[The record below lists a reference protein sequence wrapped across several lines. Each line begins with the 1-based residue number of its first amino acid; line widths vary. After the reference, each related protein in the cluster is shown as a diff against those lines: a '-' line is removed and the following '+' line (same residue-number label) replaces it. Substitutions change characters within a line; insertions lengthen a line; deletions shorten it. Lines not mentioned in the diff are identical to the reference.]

1 MRVIVLKITLEN
13 TTARFAERFKTSKEF
28 TEKSKAIIPGGYS
41 RVSFNYGPHA
51 IFVDRGEGQY
61 IHTIDGH
68 RLLDLNNNFT
78 VNVLGHSHPKITSAL
93 SEAILQGFSFGNPMQ
108 YELRLAQILCDRIES
123 VEKVKFSCSASESC
137 ISAVRIARAN
147 TGKNKI
153 AKFEGGYHGFIDD
166 LQISSHPAPERFPG
180 PENNPAP
187 LADSAGIPSYTIE
200 NTIILPQNDLAS
212 CEKILKENAHD
223 TACVILELQSGAGGV
238 VVLDQEFVQGI
249 RAITEALGI
258 LMIVDETI
266 TLRADY
272 HGLQGVYDVKPD
284 LTVMGKI
291 IGGGLP
297 LGAVGGAKDI
307 FRVTENGQVHLSGTH
322 QGHPLATIAGIA
334 CLEVMDKEAHERL
347 NHLAEKIKKKL
358 NTWSVDKGYPF
369 IVYGA
374 FSFLGYAFT
383 DKPGRELKSHRDFW
397 FYTTDGHMQA
407 FALEMACRGF
417 FPVHRGQIAL
427 SLPMTDDNIDSF
439 VETAKEIIT
448 GIIDQ

>member
-1 MRVIVLKITLEN
+1 MAMKMNLEN
-13 TTARFAERFKTSKEF
+13 SMARFREKFETSRKF
-28 TEKSKAIIPGGYS
+28 TEKCSEVIPGGYS

-61 IHTIDGH
+61 IFTIDGH

-78 VNVLGHSHPKITSAL
+78 VNVLGHNHPNIGKAL
-93 SEAILQGFSFGNPMQ
+93 SEAIHHGFSFGNPMK
-108 YELRLAQILCDRIES
+108 YELQLAQILCDRIES

-137 ISAVRIARAN
+137 VSAIRIARAH

-180 PENNPAP
+180 PANNPAP
-187 LADSAGIPSYTIE
+187 LADSAGIPAYTIN
-200 NTIILPQNDLAS
+200 NTIILPQNDPGS

-238 VVLDQEFVQGI
+238 VVLDQEFVHGI
-249 RAITEALGI
+249 RTITEALGI

-272 HGLQGVYDVKPD
+272 HGMQGIYGVKPD

-297 LGAVGGAKDI
+297 LGAVGGRREF
-307 FRVTENGQVHLSGTH
+307 FRMTENGQVHLSGTH

-334 CLEVMDKEAHERL
+334 CLEIMDEAAHERL
-347 NHLAEKIKKKL
+347 NRLAERIKNDL
-358 NTWSVDKGYPF
+358 NTWSSDMGYPF

-383 DKPGRELKSHRDFW
+383 DKPGRELRSHRDFW
-397 FYTTDGHMQA
+397 FYTNDEHMQT

-427 SLPMTDDNIDSF
+427 SLPMTDEDIDSF
-439 VETAKEIIT
+439 IDTAKEIIA
-448 GIIDQ
+448 GILDH